1 MLNIFGE
8 KELRGTSR
16 ATHPMYLIRLVKAL
30 GGTEYLSVIQK
41 FQTSV
46 NMMKIVLRYQLGLTI
61 IPFFLHDFRDGKM

>member
-1 MLNIFGE
+1 
-8 KELRGTSR
+8 
-16 ATHPMYLIRLVKAL
+16 MYLIRLVKAL

-46 NMMKIVLRYQLGLTI
+46 NMMKIVLRYQLGLKI